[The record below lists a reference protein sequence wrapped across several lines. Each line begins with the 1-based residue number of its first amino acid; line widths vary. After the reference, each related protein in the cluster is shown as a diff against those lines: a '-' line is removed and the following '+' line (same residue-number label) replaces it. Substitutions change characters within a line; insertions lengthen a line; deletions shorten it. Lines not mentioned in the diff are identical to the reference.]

1 MQDAV
6 AQCQLGDSAAHTE
19 GVQPDHANV
28 LYKGRLLQALA
39 HELLLR
45 ALQIN
50 ISPVL
55 HEVGDAAV
63 DIGDDLISI
72 SDTGQVTIG
81 GGGSGGSGSGGSGGG
96 STSSGGVTVAAS
108 G

>member
-1 MQDAV
+1 MPMCCTKAEFSRHLHRR
-6 AQCQLGDSAAHTE
+6 CSSAE
-19 GVQPDHANV
+19 
-28 LYKGRLLQALA
+28 LQRW
-39 HELLLR
+39 R

-55 HEVGDAAV
+55 HEVGDTAV
-63 DIGDDLISI
+63 SIGDDLISI
-72 SDTGQVTIG
+72 SNTGQVTIG

-96 STSSGGVTVAAS
+96 STSSGGATVAAS

>member
-1 MQDAV
+1 MQ
-6 AQCQLGDSAAHTE
+6 HTQRE
-19 GVQPDHANV
+19 CTSDYANV
-28 LYKGRLLQALA
+28 LYKGRHYHPFA

-55 HEVGDAAV
+55 HEVGDTAV
-63 DIGDDLISI
+63 NIGDDLISI
-72 SDTGQVTIG
+72 SNTGQVTIG

-96 STSSGGVTVAAS
+96 STSSGGATVAAS